1 MKTHSSH
8 SRDMSLSDSENRT
21 QTRIGLA
28 FLITCVYML
37 VETVG
42 GILFNSLALIADAGH
57 MFSDAMALGVSW
69 LAIRIGK
76 RHANDRLTYG
86 FTRSE
91 ILAALLNCIALW
103 AIVVFIFYEAIQRIF
118 NPAPVEGLGMSS
130 VALVGLILNLVIAA
144 TLFPRRKENL
154 NIKAAFL
161 HVMSDTLGSVGAVF
175 AGLLIAWTNFF
186 WIDPVVSIL
195 IGLLILISSWTLL
208 RETVNILMEGVPK
221 GLDVSEIESSIAN
234 VEGVCCVYDLH
245 IWNLSSK
252 RISLSAH
259 VVLSEN
265 RSNSDT
271 VLREI
276 REKVMK
282 DFGVSHLTIQIETSH
297 ENKWNSDPRFC
308 RPGTSCSGQNDHFT
322 DYKR

>member
-1 MKTHSSH
+1 MQTHGSH
-8 SRDMSLSDSENRT
+8 SRDMLAPDSENRT

-28 FLITCVYML
+28 FLITCLYML
-37 VETVG
+37 VETAG

-69 LAIRIGK
+69 IAIRIGK

-91 ILAALLNCIALW
+91 IIAAFFNCIALW
-103 AIVVFIFYEAIQRIF
+103 TIVVLIFYEAIQRIF
-118 NPAPVEGLGMSS
+118 NPAPVEGLGMTS
-130 VALVGLILNLVIAA
+130 VASVGLILNLAIAA

-161 HVMSDTLGSVGAVF
+161 HVMSDTLGSVGAII
-175 AGLLIAWTNFF
+175 AGLLITWTHFF

-195 IGLLILISSWTLL
+195 IGLLILFSSWALL

-221 GLDVSEIESSIAN
+221 GLDVSKVESSIAN

-245 IWNLSSK
+245 IWNISSK
-252 RISLSAH
+252 RINLSAH
-259 VVLSEN
+259 VVLSED

-271 VLREI
+271 ILTKI
-276 REKVMK
+276 RETLMR

-297 ENKWNSDPRFC
+297 DNKWNSDPRFC
-308 RPGTSCSGQNDHFT
+308 RPGTSCSGQNVNFT
-322 DYKR
+322 DEKR